1 MNIKEDYPCF
11 IAIFFIL
18 IAIPFFFNTVPS
30 FFSCMLEPHRIDCQ
44 WTEPFIVVLNL
55 SAIIFMVWF
64 SKNYILMR
72 KSN

>member
-1 MNIKEDYPCF
+1 
-11 IAIFFIL
+11 
-18 IAIPFFFNTVPS
+18 
-30 FFSCMLEPHRIDCQ
+30 MLEPHRIDCQ